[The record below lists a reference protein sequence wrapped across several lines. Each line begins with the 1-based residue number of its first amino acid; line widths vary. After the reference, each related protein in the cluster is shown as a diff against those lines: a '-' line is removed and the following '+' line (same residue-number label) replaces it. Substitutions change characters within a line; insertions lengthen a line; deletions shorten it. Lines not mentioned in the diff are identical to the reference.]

1 MMPAYIGQRQTEKV
15 VQDESQT
22 TFRLNIFQLSFAGD
36 HGMMSGLN
44 LYINNLQAL
53 TN

>member
-22 TFRLNIFQLSFAGD
+22 TFRLKHLPVLPCRGS
-36 HGMMSGLN
+36 
-44 LYINNLQAL
+44 
-53 TN
+53 

>member
-22 TFRLNIFQLSFAGD
+22 TFWLNIFLFSFAGVR
-36 HGMMSGLN
+36 GMMSGLN
-44 LYINNLQAL
+44 QYINNLRP
-53 TN
+53 